1 MAKYTDNTDKI
12 LAEIDRLTQQ
22 RLEIAAQMV
31 ERTAKQ
37 MVPVKTGTLKRS
49 ITHIIQKTKAIIGSN
64 LNYAPWIE
72 MGTTNQ
78 SAQPYLRPALM
89 ANLGKIKRLF
99 GGN

>member
-1 MAKYTDNTDKI
+1 MAKYKDNTDKVLI
-12 LAEIDRLTQQ
+12 EIERLTKTK
-22 RLEIAAQMV
+22 LETASRMV

-49 ITHIIQKTKAIIGSN
+49 ITHAVSKKRAVIGSN
-64 LNYAPWIE
+64 LNYAPHIE
-72 MGTTNQ
+72 MGTTKS

-89 ANLGKIKRLF
+89 ANMAKIKKLF

>member
-1 MAKYTDNTDKI
+1 MAKYTDNTDKV
-12 LAEIDRLTQQ
+12 LAEIERLTQQ
-22 RLEIAAQMV
+22 RLETAAQMV

-49 ITHIIQKTKAIIGSN
+49 ITHVIQKTKAIIGSN

-72 MGTTNQ
+72 MGTTKQ